1 MITCP
6 AKICLS
12 EIEEDSIY
20 CDQCGIEL
28 LICPKCG
35 NLGEKK
41 FCPKDG
47 TKMISRKTSS
57 GNSPSVQTQQSSPP
71 PQVEEP
77 KTFRAPPVREEDS
90 AKTKIQPRSTSS
102 LKIRHTSGKELDLH
116 NGDILGRK
124 NGAHAGFLGS
134 FGYISGTHA
143 SVRQEGGRWFLTDL
157 GSSNGTRVNG
167 AILEPKKEVALE
179 NGMKLELADQE
190 FVVVL

>member
-6 AKICLS
+6 AKVCLS

-41 FCPKDG
+41 FCSKDG
-47 TKMISRKTSS
+47 TKMISRKISS
-57 GNSPSVQTQQSSPP
+57 GSTPSIPPQSSPP
-71 PQVEEP
+71 PQVEEL
-77 KTFRAPPVREEDS
+77 KTFRAPPVQEEDS
-90 AKTKIQPRSTSS
+90 TKTKIQPRIANT
-102 LKIRHTSGKELDLH
+102 LKIRHTSGKELSLQ

-124 NGAHAGFLGS
+124 NGAHAGILGS

-143 SVRQEGGRWFLTDL
+143 SVRQEGGCWFLTDL
-157 GSSNGTRVNG
+157 GSSNGTKVNG
-167 AILEPKKEVALE
+167 NTLEANKEVALE

-190 FVVVL
+190 FMVII